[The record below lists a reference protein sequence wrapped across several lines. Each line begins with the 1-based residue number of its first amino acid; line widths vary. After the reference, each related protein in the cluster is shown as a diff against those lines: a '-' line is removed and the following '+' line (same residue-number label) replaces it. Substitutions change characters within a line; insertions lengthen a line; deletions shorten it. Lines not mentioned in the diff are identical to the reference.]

1 MEYSDVNHGSKLPKF
16 APNFVYSLFL
26 HFALMGNHFSP
37 SQSYEFQLEQ
47 SLRRRSWL
55 IPTVS
60 FLAAV
65 GLYGCIGQLMHQF
78 EAGHYWVV
86 LFSGMLAHA
95 FFIVVVHDGA
105 HKSITRGKLDRIIMN
120 IGSGLMLMPFYAE
133 PFRKFHLIHHS
144 NTNTDVDPLW
154 PDTKKK
160 LYDNHRFFYLLCTMI
175 PLLFTL
181 YLIVTQ
187 QRKVKKM
194 NRVVMSPRMNF
205 YHIAW
210 SSVISGVVIYLARP
224 SLAFVLC
231 TLLVL
236 NMFSV
241 LRHWCEHLGY
251 NNEHESNTFWFPMGM
266 GIGNHDVHHH
276 VPHLSWFTL
285 WLGLWKRPK
294 TTSVFRAIYGVLF
307 DKKFEHYM
315 AEPHNH
321 G

>member
-1 MEYSDVNHGSKLPKF
+1 M
-16 APNFVYSLFL
+16 
-26 HFALMGNHFSP
+26 
-37 SQSYEFQLEQ
+37 QL
-47 SLRRRSWL
+47 
-55 IPTVS
+55 
-60 FLAAV
+60 
-65 GLYGCIGQLMHQF
+65 F
-78 EAGHYWVV
+78 EAGHYWVI

-105 HKSITRGKLDRIIMN
+105 HKSITRGKMDRIIMN

-154 PDTKKK
+154 PDTKKN
-160 LYDNHRFFYLLCTMI
+160 LYDNHRFFYLMCTMI

-210 SSVISGVVIYLARP
+210 SSLISATIIYLARP

-276 VPHLSWFTL
+276 IPHLSWFTL